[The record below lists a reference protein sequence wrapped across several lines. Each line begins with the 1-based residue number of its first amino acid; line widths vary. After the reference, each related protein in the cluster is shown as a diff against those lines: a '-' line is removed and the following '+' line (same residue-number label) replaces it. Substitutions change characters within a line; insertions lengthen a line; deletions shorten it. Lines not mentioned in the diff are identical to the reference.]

1 MSTGGWISLGI
12 GLWCAVS
19 LGLGLILG
27 RVLAARDQREGRRG
41 PRLSI
46 GQRARAMARPIRQ
59 AGDRPPAGEQPTS
72 SQPHDTGDG
81 GPGSAEPSRPRA
93 QRWRATGVALI
104 EPLRAYGP
112 GAPVSAREVAADD
125 ALLDRVAAA
134 ALHANP
140 LVEDAADGEL
150 VNRLMAWR
158 REVEGTDIPDIP
170 EPRKPTD
177 QPPAAD
183 DGR

>member
-1 MSTGGWISLGI
+1 MSTASWISLGI
-12 GLWCAVS
+12 GLWCVVS
-19 LGLGLILG
+19 LGLGLIVG

-46 GQRARAMARPIRQ
+46 GQLARAMARPIRHT
-59 AGDRPPAGEQPTS
+59 GDRPAAGKQPTS
-72 SQPHDTGDG
+72 SQANDTGDG

-93 QRWRATGVALI
+93 PRWRATGVALI

-112 GAPVSAREVAADD
+112 GAPVSAREVVADD

-134 ALHANP
+134 PLHASP
-140 LVEDAADGEL
+140 LVEDATDGEL
-150 VNRLMAWR
+150 VNRLMDWR
-158 REVEGTDIPDIP
+158 RDVEGTDTPDIP

-183 DGR
+183 DGQ